1 MPGPSRTGPGALAHW
16 WARLRGVADDPPD
29 DELEEGMPTAQDDTE
44 RVPPASLDDVLRDAA
59 QQRDPRGVEAGDRG
73 GPAKD

>member
-1 MPGPSRTGPGALAHW
+1 
-16 WARLRGVADDPPD
+16 VADDPPD
-29 DELEEGMPTAQDDTE
+29 DELEEDMPTAQDDTE

-59 QQRDPRGVEAGDRG
+59 QQRDPRDVEAGDRG

>member
-1 MPGPSRTGPGALAHW
+1 
-16 WARLRGVADDPPD
+16 VADDPPD